1 MIFIAKHLIFLK
13 TRVNYANKT
22 TCMMLITTY
31 VLANNLV
38 YNTALI
44 MIKIIYV
51 LNASH
56 IMPLFKVLV
65 FLFKL
70 LSKLTSVYSI
80 LKSLLCLIKYALNV
94 RKTS

>member
-1 MIFIAKHLIFLK
+1 MIFIAKLLIFLK
-13 TRVNYANKT
+13 TSVNYANKT

-44 MIKIIYV
+44 MIKIIYALDV
-51 LNASH
+51 NH
-56 IMPLFKVLV
+56 IMLLFKVFV

-80 LKSLLCLIKYALNV
+80 LKSLLCLIKYAHSV